1 MPATKDRVEI
11 SIQKILLATDFSS
24 VSRTA
29 TTYAHAIAH
38 RFSSHVQLTN
48 VVAQGAPAP
57 ATDAHHAD
65 LTGSNQARL
74 EKILKEFEGLKA
86 EVREIETN
94 AAPAA
99 ALIEESRRFGADLIV
114 MGTSSRHGVE
124 KILVGS
130 TAESVIR
137 SSHCPVLTIG
147 PKVAPPAEDPFIF
160 RNILFATDFSAQA
173 SKAAIYALSFAED
186 SNAHL
191 YLCHVSKVGQASG
204 EAQPSEQEIEAS
216 LRRLVP
222 PEAYECCTPVPV
234 VEHGHTPS
242 ALLALADKIKADLI
256 VLGSRKSSF
265 WLQYIDT
272 GLTPALLAGAHCPV
286 LTVC

>member
-11 SIQKILLATDFSS
+11 SIQKILLATDFST

-29 TTYAHAIAH
+29 AAYAHAIAH

-48 VVAQGAPAP
+48 VVPQAAAAPAS
-57 ATDAHHAD
+57 DAQHAD
-65 LTGSNQARL
+65 LKGANQARL
-74 EKILKEFEGLKA
+74 EKLLKDFNGLKA
-86 EVREIETN
+86 ELREIESN
-94 AAPAA
+94 AAPAP

-137 SSHCPVLTIG
+137 SAHCPVLTIG
-147 PKVAPPAEDPFIF
+147 PKVGPPAEDPFIF
-160 RNILFATDFSAQA
+160 RNILYATDFSAPA
-173 SKAAIYALSFAED
+173 AKAAIYALSFAED

-191 YLCHVSKVGQASG
+191 YLCHVTKVGHAAG
-204 EAQPSEQEIEAS
+204 EAQPSEAEIEAA

-222 PEAYECCTPVPV
+222 PEAQECCTPVCV

-256 VLGSRKSSF
+256 VVGSRKSSF

>member
-11 SIQKILLATDFSS
+11 SIQKILLATDFSA

-29 TTYAHAIAH
+29 ALYAHAIAH

-48 VVAQGAPAP
+48 VVTQGTAAP
-57 ATDAHHAD
+57 TSDTHHAD
-65 LTGSNQARL
+65 LKGSNQARL
-74 EKILKEFEGLKA
+74 EKLLKDFNGLKA
-86 EVREIETN
+86 ETREIESN
-94 AAPAA
+94 AAPAP
-99 ALIEESRRFGADLIV
+99 ALIEESRRFAADLIV

-137 SSHCPVLTIG
+137 SAQCPVLTIG

-160 RNILFATDFSAQA
+160 RNILYATDFSAPA
-173 SKAAIYALSFAED
+173 AKALIYALSFAED

-191 YLCHVSKVGQASG
+191 YLCNVSKVGHATG

-216 LRRLVP
+216 LRRLIP
-222 PEAYECCTPVPV
+222 QEAYDCCTPVCV

-242 ALLALADKIKADLI
+242 ALLALADKFHADLI
-256 VLGSRKSSF
+256 VVGSRKSSF